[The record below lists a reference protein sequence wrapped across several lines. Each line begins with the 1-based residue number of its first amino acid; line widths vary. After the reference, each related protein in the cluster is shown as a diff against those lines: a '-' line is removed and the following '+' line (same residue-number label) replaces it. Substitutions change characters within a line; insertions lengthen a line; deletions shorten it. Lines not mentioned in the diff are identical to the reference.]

1 MIWKPFMPFWKK
13 AAAQSEVEQHNHDSD
28 IVSALKRNLAY
39 IEFDPQ
45 GKILD
50 ANALFLS
57 AMGYTKEEVIGQHHK
72 IFCDPETVNSLEYAQ
87 FWKSLAQG
95 QAQRKMFHRLKKDGS
110 SIWIEATYMPVRN
123 RAGDVYKVTKVAHDV
138 TKAKITADKQA
149 AVFHALDRS
158 SAMIQFNP
166 DGTIKEA
173 NENFLKAT
181 GYRLEEI
188 VGKHHRMFCD
198 DRFYKENPNFW
209 RELARGEFKSGLFHR
224 RTRHG
229 QDLWLEATYNPIFN
243 DAGVVTQV
251 VKFASDVTDQVLKAH
266 ATKEASQMAQ
276 QTSAETVRVAESGRE
291 MIDAAA
297 TIASGI
303 TESIVG
309 ANALMTDLSS
319 QSQRITQ
326 IVTTINKIA
335 EQTNLLALNAAIE
348 AARAGEY
355 GRGFA
360 VVADEVRSLAS
371 NTSQATSEIDN
382 IVKRNSQLTEQS
394 GQTMEQIQAKVTEF
408 NHMLQQTQSLIEQI
422 QHAAENVQ
430 KTVSD
435 IVDE

>member
-1 MIWKPFMPFWKK
+1 MQTHFFERNGVH
-13 AAAQSEVEQHNHDSD
+13 QRRSD
-28 IVSALKRNLAY
+28 WSTSQN
-39 IEFDPQ
+39 
-45 GKILD
+45 
-50 ANALFLS
+50 
-57 AMGYTKEEVIGQHHK
+57 
-72 IFCDPETVNSLEYAQ
+72 FCDPETVNSLEYAQ

-303 TESIVG
+303 TESIAG

-430 KTVSD
+430 KR
-435 IVDE
+435 

>member
-1 MIWKPFMPFWKK
+1 
-13 AAAQSEVEQHNHDSD
+13 VEPNDKRLDAYRCRDAESRA
-28 IVSALKRNLAY
+28 VRTRAKTGGLKRVYATT
-39 IEFDPQ
+39 
-45 GKILD
+45 ILK
-50 ANALFLS
+50 NA
-57 AMGYTKEEVIGQHHK
+57 A
-72 IFCDPETVNSLEYAQ
+72 
-87 FWKSLAQG
+87 
-95 QAQRKMFHRLKKDGS
+95 
-110 SIWIEATYMPVRN
+110 
-123 RAGDVYKVTKVAHDV
+123 
-138 TKAKITADKQA
+138 
-149 AVFHALDRS
+149 
-158 SAMIQFNP
+158 
-166 DGTIKEA
+166 
-173 NENFLKAT
+173 
-181 GYRLEEI
+181 
-188 VGKHHRMFCD
+188 
-198 DRFYKENPNFW
+198 
-209 RELARGEFKSGLFHR
+209 
-224 RTRHG
+224 
-229 QDLWLEATYNPIFN
+229 
-243 DAGVVTQV
+243 
-251 VKFASDVTDQVLKAH
+251 
-266 ATKEASQMAQ
+266 
-276 QTSAETVRVAESGRE
+276 GRE

-303 TESIVG
+303 TESIAG

-435 IVDE
+435 IVDK

>member
-1 MIWKPFMPFWKK
+1 
-13 AAAQSEVEQHNHDSD
+13 
-28 IVSALKRNLAY
+28 
-39 IEFDPQ
+39 
-45 GKILD
+45 
-50 ANALFLS
+50 
-57 AMGYTKEEVIGQHHK
+57 
-72 IFCDPETVNSLEYAQ
+72 
-87 FWKSLAQG
+87 
-95 QAQRKMFHRLKKDGS
+95 
-110 SIWIEATYMPVRN
+110 
-123 RAGDVYKVTKVAHDV
+123 
-138 TKAKITADKQA
+138 
-149 AVFHALDRS
+149 
-158 SAMIQFNP
+158 
-166 DGTIKEA
+166 
-173 NENFLKAT
+173 
-181 GYRLEEI
+181 
-188 VGKHHRMFCD
+188 
-198 DRFYKENPNFW
+198 
-209 RELARGEFKSGLFHR
+209 
-224 RTRHG
+224 
-229 QDLWLEATYNPIFN
+229 
-243 DAGVVTQV
+243 
-251 VKFASDVTDQVLKAH
+251 
-266 ATKEASQMAQ
+266 
-276 QTSAETVRVAESGRE
+276 ETVRVAESGRE

-303 TESIVG
+303 TESIAG

-430 KTVSD
+430 KTVSN

>member
-1 MIWKPFMPFWKK
+1 MPFWKK

-95 QAQRKMFHRLKKDGS
+95 QAQRKMFHRL
-110 SIWIEATYMPVRN
+110 MPVRN

-149 AVFHALDRS
+149 AVFHSLDRS

-209 RELARGEFKSGLFHR
+209 GELARGEFKSGLFHR

-303 TESIVG
+303 TESIAG

-355 GRGFA
+355 ERGFA